1 MKHREWW
8 YACQA
13 LNLHIAGRLFCPPIG
28 HLDCEASCFLPNRR
42 IRFDAFYVI
51 VTLTRDQTLLLTRIF
66 LLKNYLYANE
76 KRWKASVPLWLTF
89 GFTFYPLL
97 CNSCSF
103 FYCHY
108 FIRAA
113 ELGSADSCGAIVHL
127 CETDAAVAPIDKKRS
142 FVLDQ
147 VGAMRGNIFCRHS
160 IGGKEYNRGNHEIGI
175 RHWKIA
181 AEAGHQKSLDALKG
195 IFVADGSLPGVEF
208 LSEESLENTLR
219 ACRAAQVEVYSEE
232 RAKHSNQE
240 YPRPL

>member
-1 MKHREWW
+1 M
-8 YACQA
+8 
-13 LNLHIAGRLFCPPIG
+13 
-28 HLDCEASCFLPNRR
+28 
-42 IRFDAFYVI
+42 
-51 VTLTRDQTLLLTRIF
+51 
-66 LLKNYLYANE
+66 
-76 KRWKASVPLWLTF
+76 
-89 GFTFYPLL
+89 
-97 CNSCSF
+97 
-103 FYCHY
+103 
-108 FIRAA
+108 
-113 ELGSADSCGAIVHL
+113 